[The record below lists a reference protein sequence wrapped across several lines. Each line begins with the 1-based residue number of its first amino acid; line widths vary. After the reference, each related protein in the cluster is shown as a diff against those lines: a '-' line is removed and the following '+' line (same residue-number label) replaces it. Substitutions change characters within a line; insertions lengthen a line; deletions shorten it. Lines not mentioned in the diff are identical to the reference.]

1 MLGRSV
7 GITDD
12 QFAAMADS
20 ADSPHFDATDKLVL
34 RYAEVLTRDNR
45 VDDALYA
52 ELSAR
57 FPKDE
62 LIELCM
68 TVALAAFVNR
78 VHATFQ
84 TNVDE
89 STDDFLGD
97 DAPACPIG
105 R

>member
-1 MLGRSV
+1 
-7 GITDD
+7 
-12 QFAAMADS
+12 
-20 ADSPHFDATDKLVL
+20 
-34 RYAEVLTRDNR
+34 
-45 VDDALYA
+45 
-52 ELSAR
+52 
-57 FPKDE
+57 
-62 LIELCM
+62 M